1 VKWLARH
8 GSGERTHI
16 SHVLA
21 ILPDYRGNVP
31 PMLVTCAQRL
41 LCLPRML
48 AHRISAIR
56 SEMGVRSS
64 MSNHGHQSGD
74 HSHGLGPYWKRAH
87 RDWRFWVGVLFM
99 SVALIVY
106 VMSDDLSLV
115 PRIQPRQTSPSAASQ

>member
-21 ILPDYRGNVP
+21 ILPDYRGYVP

-74 HSHGLGPYWKRAH
+74 HLTDS
-87 RDWRFWVGVLFM
+87 
-99 SVALIVY
+99 ALIGNAHTA
-106 VMSDDLSLV
+106 
-115 PRIQPRQTSPSAASQ
+115 IGASGLASSSCLWP